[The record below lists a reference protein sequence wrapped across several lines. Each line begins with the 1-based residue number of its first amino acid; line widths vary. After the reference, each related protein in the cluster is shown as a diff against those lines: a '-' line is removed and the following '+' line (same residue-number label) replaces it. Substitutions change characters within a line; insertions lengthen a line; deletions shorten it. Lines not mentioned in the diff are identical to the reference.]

1 MALYAGIDLHSNN
14 NVIVVQGEDDNVV
27 ARRRL
32 PNDLAAVCDWL
43 EPYRRDIAGV
53 VVEST
58 YNWYWMVDGLKE
70 RGYTVHLANT
80 VAIQQYDGLKYR
92 DDTSDARWLAKLLR
106 LGQLPEGYIYPRQ
119 ERAVRDLLRKRS
131 QLVRQATMN
140 VLGIQNLF
148 SRNRGQC
155 ISANVVKR
163 LTAGNVEEYFEDE
176 NVALAVKSSVKVLDC
191 LKEQIAVIEDAVH
204 GQMKLRRSYS
214 RLTSVPGI
222 GKILALTIMLE
233 TGDISRFADAGHY
246 VSYARLV
253 GSSHLTNGKRKGSGN
268 TKNGNAYLCWA
279 FIEAANFA
287 IRFDPTIRRYYQRK
301 QARTKRIVALKAIAH
316 KLARACYHLIRDD
329 VAFDVQRAFGQAGVE
344 SSKKATDSNGNGDS
358 MKPIGASASSST
370 VESSDG

>member
-1 MALYAGIDLHSNN
+1 VALYAGIDLHSNN
-14 NVIVVQGEDDNVV
+14 NVAVVQDDEGNVV
-27 ARRRL
+27 GRRRL
-32 PNDLAAVCDWL
+32 PNDLATVCAWL
-43 EPYRRDIAGV
+43 EPYRKDLAGV

-58 YNWYWMVDGLKE
+58 YNWYWLVDGLRE
-70 RGYTVHLANT
+70 RGYAVHLANT

-92 DDTSDARWLAKLLR
+92 DDASDARWLAKLLR
-106 LGQLPEGYIYPRQ
+106 LGELPEGYIYPRQ
-119 ERAVRDLLRKRS
+119 ERAIRDLLRKRS

-155 ISANVVKR
+155 VSANVVKR
-163 LTAGNVEEYFEDE
+163 LTTERVESCFEDE
-176 NVALAVKSSVKVLDC
+176 NVALAVKSSVNVLDC
-191 LKEQIAVIEDAVH
+191 LEEQIAALEEAVH
-204 GQMKLRRSYS
+204 GQVKLRRSYKKL
-214 RLTSVPGI
+214 LTVPGI

-233 TGDISRFADAGHY
+233 TGDINRFADVGNY

-287 IRFDPTIRRYYQRK
+287 IRHDPSIRRYYQRK

-329 VAFDVQRAFGQAGVE
+329 VAFDVGRAFGQDGAE
-344 SSKKATDSNGNGDS
+344 SRTKV
-358 MKPIGASASSST
+358 ASSET
-370 VESSDG
+370 GLASSHKT